1 MRIIIE
7 IDKDGVPVQVQAE
20 ADASMSLESDGGAP
34 QDSVTGAQEE
44 MQSDSSPGGA
54 QSTGGP
60 PDWLVQAIESAML
73 AGAASDSEGGSNSGG
88 AAPA

>member
-7 IDKDGVPVQVQAE
+7 IDKDGLPVQVQAE
-20 ADASMSLESDGGAP
+20 ADASATLVSDGGSP
-34 QDSVTGAQEE
+34 QGILPDAQEDRP
-44 MQSDSSPGGA
+44 SDSDPKRAKSA
-54 QSTGGP
+54 GGP

-73 AGAASDSEGGSNSGG
+73 AEAAGDQEAGSDSGG

>member
-7 IDKDGVPVQVQAE
+7 IDKDGLPVQVQAE
-20 ADASMSLESDGGAP
+20 ADASATLVSDGGSP
-34 QDSVTGAQEE
+34 QGILPGAQEDRP
-44 MQSDSSPGGA
+44 SDSSPSRA
-54 QSTGGP
+54 KSAGGP

-73 AGAASDSEGGSNSGG
+73 AEAASDQETGSDSGG